1 MQGAFAAK
9 LVTRRSVALPSF
21 PLNRISF
28 TLFAVFAVLVLVLCA
43 PAAAGE
49 TEWGFETDIG
59 GWTALGCSARRT
71 SKIVKE
77 GSRSLELVRSFP
89 GTATIQRLVSLDVT
103 STPKISY
110 HIFVPE
116 AAGSTVK
123 TLVFLKNKDGL
134 WYQCVRHRPL
144 FPGRWSRVEFD
155 LSPQSSQVQPL
166 GHFRRWSNVAAAEM
180 QSIGIKVFSGRAFNG
195 GVRIDKIRLEPANG
209 KRAPLAITGLRPG
222 AAKVPR
228 FAKFELVFD
237 VNRSFANPFDP
248 DVVTV
253 EAEFTDPKG
262 RKFVVAAFYS
272 QDFVRV
278 DRVTPMSMTE
288 KRKVGRKTVVIVK
301 NWRLLEDFVPAGAGG
316 WKVRF
321 APDTPGKYSYVLK
334 VADRTG
340 ARPETLA
347 TKPRSFT
354 CVRSQNRGYVRVA
367 KDRRHFEFSTGE
379 SFSPI
384 GHNVHSSNDV
394 STRNCKLLKIKPE
407 DDRGTKAYEEIFAR
421 MARNG
426 ENVVEIWMASWSL
439 DIEWTARWKNYFGL
453 GRYNLHH
460 AWKLDYL
467 LSLAEKH
474 GIYVHLVLD
483 NHGKLSTYVDPEWK
497 DNPYSE
503 ENGGLVKN
511 ARDYFSQLD
520 ARAQYKKKLRYIIAR
535 WGYSPRIMG
544 IELISEI
551 DLVGQ
556 SYGDWANRAFLEK
569 KAAWNRDIARHI
581 KKIDHGRHMLTTH
594 YSTDYGRVRAEIVDI
609 PEIDYIALDAYRN
622 ARRWRNSGIVP
633 LLRTTCRE
641 LWKLYDKPIWIT
653 EYGGSPF
660 GTTLPRLEADMHA
673 GIWAGYMLDCAG
685 TPLLWWFMYIDKH
698 KKYGHYRALAN
709 FARGEDRRGRKMK
722 SKTAR
727 LSGPSRKQAD
737 GIVLKNDRSAYIWIY
752 DAKAAIAMPALG
764 KEPVHK
770 SLIVQLKDMRVGAY
784 KIEFWDTY
792 RGRIVGK
799 ATVSATA
806 DGLTIQ
812 LPDFKTD
819 IAVKVRPSGALAPP
833 AAPPAAQPAA
843 PPARRDRGQGPE

>member
-1 MQGAFAAK
+1 M
-9 LVTRRSVALPSF
+9 LSLS
-21 PLNRISF
+21 LNRISF
-28 TLFAVFAVLVLVLCA
+28 TSLAVLAALALVLCA

-49 TEWGFETDIG
+49 TEWGFETDTG
-59 GWTALGCSARRT
+59 GWTALGCSVRRAGEIGKT
-71 SKIVKE
+71 
-77 GSRSLELVRSFP
+77 GRRSLELVRSFP

-103 STPKISY
+103 RTPKISY

-116 AAGSTVK
+116 SAGPTVK

-166 GHFRRWSNVAAAEM
+166 GHFRRWNNGAAAEM
-180 QSIGIKVFSGRAFNG
+180 QSMGIKVFSERAF
-195 GVRIDKIRLEPANG
+195 IDDIRLEPA
-209 KRAPLAITGLRPG
+209 KVKPAPLAITGFRPA

-228 FAKFELVFD
+228 FAKFELAFD
-237 VNRSFANPFDP
+237 VNRSFANSFDP
-248 DVVTV
+248 NVVTV
-253 EAEFTDPKG
+253 DAEFTDPKG
-262 RKFVVAAFYS
+262 RKFVVAGFYN

-288 KRKVGRKTVVIVK
+288 KEKRRVIVK
-301 NWRLLEDFVPAGAGG
+301 NWRLLEDFVPTGAGC

-321 APDTPGKYSYVLK
+321 TPDTPGKYTYVLK
-334 VADRTG
+334 VVGRTG
-340 ARPETLA
+340 ARPETLT

-354 CVRSQNRGYVRVA
+354 CVRSSNRGYVRVA

-379 SFSPI
+379 SFCPI

-483 NHGKLSTYVDPEWK
+483 NHGKLNTYVDPEWK
-497 DNPYSE
+497 DNPYSD
-503 ENGGLVKN
+503 ENGGTVKN
-511 ARDYFSQLD
+511 ARDYFSRLD

-535 WGYSPRIMG
+535 WGHSPQIMG

-556 SYGDWANRAFLEK
+556 SYGDWADLKFLKK
-569 KAAWNRDIARHI
+569 KAAWNQDIARYI

-594 YSTDYGRVRAEIVDI
+594 YSTDYRRVRAAIVDI

-622 ARRWRNSGIVP
+622 DPRWRNSGIVP

-660 GTTLPRLEADMHA
+660 GTTIPKLEADLHA
-673 GIWAGYMLDCAG
+673 GIWSGYMLDYAG
-685 TPLLWWFMYIDKH
+685 PPLLWWFMYIDKH
-698 KKYGHYRALAN
+698 KKYGHYQALAN
-709 FARGEDRRGRKMK
+709 FARGEDRRNRKMEPK
-722 SKTAR
+722 KAR
-727 LSGPSRKQAD
+727 LSGPSGRRAD
-737 GIVLKNDRSAYIWIY
+737 GIVLKNDRSAYIWVY
-752 DAKAAIAMPALG
+752 DARAAIAVPALG
-764 KEPVHK
+764 KEPVHR
-770 SLIVQLKDMRVGAY
+770 SLVVQLKGMRVGSY

-792 RGRIVGK
+792 RGQIVGK
-799 ATVSATA
+799 ALVSATA
-806 DGLTIQ
+806 DGLTIP
-812 LPDFKTD
+812 LPEFKTD

-833 AAPPAAQPAA
+833 AAPPTSKMEDKTPDDK
-843 PPARRDRGQGPE
+843 PNIRRRGR